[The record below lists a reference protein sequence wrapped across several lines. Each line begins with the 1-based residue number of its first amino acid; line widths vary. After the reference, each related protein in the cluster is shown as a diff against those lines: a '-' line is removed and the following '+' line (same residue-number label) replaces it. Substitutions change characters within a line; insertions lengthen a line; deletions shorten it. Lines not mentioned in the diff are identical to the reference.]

1 MLTTLYGNPFMQ
13 KTQLLILSSILS
25 IGIVLP
31 SCDVLTGGKKA
42 LEDKAESIRLATVPD
57 RRIGVFHFTKDE
69 DGNINGFE
77 TDDPLAAERMDSLF
91 RAGGYELPIT
101 VLPMA
106 NLGDT
111 TQAVVR
117 VGVAHLRGQPK
128 HSAELVD
135 QVVLGSALRIL
146 KKENGWYYIQT
157 AYEYLGWVT
166 AESITPMTSAP
177 FSAWEQAP
185 KVRVAVARSTVA
197 SEPNRSSLTLSDATM
212 NALLAYQTSMGAWT
226 QVGLPDGRSGYLPTA
241 DLSLPISLSDQAPK
255 AEALIETAYRFHGI
269 PYLWGGNSSLGFD
282 CSGFTQ
288 TVFAAN
294 GYQLPRDA
302 NMQVKIGE
310 PVSYDP
316 TYSSIQAG
324 DLLFFGEGE
333 RISHVALSLGGPR
346 FIHASAFVMTN
357 SLDPQSPEYSA
368 YRQKTLKE
376 VRRITPMAI
385 NQ

>member
-1 MLTTLYGNPFMQ
+1 MQ
-13 KTQLLILSSILS
+13 KIQLLISCLL
-25 IGIVLP
+25 IVLP
-31 SCDVLTGGKKA
+31 SCDALTGGWKT
-42 LEDKAESIRLATVPD
+42 LEEKAERIRLATVPD

-69 DGNINGFE
+69 EGKINGFE

-106 NLGDT
+106 DLGDT

-135 QVVLGSALRIL
+135 QVVLGHTLRIL
-146 KKENGWYYIQT
+146 KKEKGWYYIQT

-166 AESITPMTSAP
+166 AESITPMTGTQ
-177 FSAWEQAP
+177 FTGWEQAP
-185 KVRVAVARSTVA
+185 KVRVAVSRSVVS
-197 SEPNRSSLTLSDATM
+197 SEPTRSSLTLSDATM
-212 NALLAYQTSMGAWT
+212 NALFTYQSSRGSWT
-226 QVGLPDGRSGYLPTA
+226 QVGLPDGRTGYVPTSELTLPV
-241 DLSLPISLSDQAPK
+241 PITDQAPD
-255 AEALIETAYRFHGI
+255 AQDLIETAFGFHGI

-310 PVSYDP
+310 AVSYDS
-316 TYSSIQAG
+316 TYSALQAG

-346 FIHASAFVMTN
+346 FIHASTYVMTN

-368 YRQKTLKE
+368 YRQNTLKE